1 MPFEKRPLWRCGFSH
16 MMAMKGSSG
25 SNIVFAAAKVI
36 LPLLRFEPPPTTPPD
51 AGNAIRVGKPSMNRR
66 GSRSLIAALDLM
78 DRQADQRAC
87 DGFGFR
93 RGTDAYSNCMMQQA
107 AQREEEGQR
116 ARDREAFE
124 RARHER
130 ERRTRQSRPTLPGYQ
145 VLGFAH

>member
-1 MPFEKRPLWRCGFSH
+1 MKNFLAVSSLVVLLGGCG
-16 MMAMKGSSG
+16 
-25 SNIVFAAAKVI
+25 
-36 LPLLRFEPPPTTPPD
+36 
-51 AGNAIRVGKPSMNRR
+51 
-66 GSRSLIAALDLM
+66 LIAALDQM
-78 DRQADQRAC
+78 DREADQRAC

-107 AQREEEGQR
+107 AQREAEDQRAQR